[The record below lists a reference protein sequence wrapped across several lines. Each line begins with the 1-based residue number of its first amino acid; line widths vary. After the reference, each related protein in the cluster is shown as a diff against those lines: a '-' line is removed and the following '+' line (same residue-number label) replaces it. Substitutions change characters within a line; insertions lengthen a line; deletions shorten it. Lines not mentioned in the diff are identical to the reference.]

1 MSVDWRLGLAPDVGG
16 NAFSAFMQGQQ
27 AQEADKSKNA
37 LTAYATN
44 PNAETLGALAPYKP
58 EFVLQQKQAEQE
70 KAAKLAEQKVV
81 GDALSHPDPTVRT
94 QARQQLAY
102 TNSDLYMKLD
112 ENGKK
117 AVDTTMKAIGQQAF
131 HIMQL
136 PKEQQE
142 PALQQALQ
150 GLQAQ
155 GIDTSSFHLTGNPD
169 VDLRTALA
177 VSGQLDDFE
186 KFNAPVIRD
195 IQPGGGLYSMDR
207 TGGNLKTLVEPNYTG
222 QPTGTPA
229 GSGQVAKPADKA
241 AYDALRPGQQYEA
254 PDGSIRIKGGAS
266 GNVGG
271 PFRPVGVNQSGVTST
286 YRTPKHNAEVGGVKN
301 SYHTRRGVNGEP
313 LAVDSVPPSG
323 MSMADY
329 AAKLRRMNP
338 NYDVINEGDHVHIE
352 PKG

>member
-44 PNAETLGALAPYKP
+44 PNAENLNALAPYQP
-58 EFVLQQKQAEQE
+58 QMVIQQKQAEQE
-70 KAAKLAEQKVV
+70 KAAKLAEQKLI
-81 GDALSHPDPTVRT
+81 GDALTSPDPNVKA

-102 TNSDLYMKLD
+102 TNSKMYLDLD
-112 ENGKK
+112 DRQKK
-117 AVDTTMKAIGQQAF
+117 DVDAVMSHIGQSAF
-131 HIMQL
+131 KVLQL
-136 PKEQQE
+136 PEDQQNA
-142 PALQQALQ
+142 ALDQVIA
-150 GLQAQ
+150 GLKANN
-155 GIDTSSFHLTGNPD
+155 IDTSSFARTGNAKN
-169 VDLRTALA
+169 DLMVALA
-177 VSGQLDDFE
+177 VSGQLDKYE
-186 KFNAPVIRD
+186 KFAQPNYVPV
-195 IQPGGGLYSMDR
+195 GEGGLA
-207 TGGNLKTLVEPNYTG
+207 GFQFG
-222 QPTGTPA
+222 QPIQQGGQPQNFGPQPAPAAANIPPAAIAELRANPGTKA
-229 GSGQVAKPADKA
+229 QFDAIFGQGAADR
-241 AYDALRPGQQYEA
+241 AL
-254 PDGSIRIKGGAS
+254 GGAS

-301 SYHTRRGVNGEP
+301 SYHTRRGVHGEP

>member
-1 MSVDWRLGLAPDVGG
+1 MAVDWRLGLAPDVTG
-16 NAFSAFMQGQQ
+16 NAFGAFMQGQQ

-37 LTAYATN
+37 LTAYVTN
-44 PNAETLGALAPYKP
+44 PNAENLNALAPYQP
-58 EFVLQQKQAEQE
+58 QLVLQQKQAEQE
-70 KAAKLAEQKVV
+70 KQAKLAEQKVV
-81 GDALSHPDPTVRT
+81 GDALTHPDPAVRS

-112 ENGKK
+112 DNGKK
-117 AVDTTMKAIGQQAF
+117 AVDTTMKSIGQLAF
-131 HIMQL
+131 NIMQL
-136 PKEQQE
+136 PKEQRE
-142 PALQQALQ
+142 PALQQALK

-155 GIDTSSFHLTGNPD
+155 GFDTSSFRLTGDPD

-177 VSGQLDDFE
+177 VSGQLDEFE
-186 KFNAPVIRD
+186 KFQQPNYVPV
-195 IQPGGGLYSMDR
+195 GEGGLA
-207 TGGNLKTLVEPNYTG
+207 GFQFG
-222 QPTGTPA
+222 QPIQQGGQPQNF
-229 GSGQVAKPADKA
+229 GPQPQVAKPADKA

-254 PDGSIRIKGGAS
+254 PDGSIRTKGGAS

-271 PFRPVGVNQSGVTST
+271 PFRPVGVNPAGVTST
-286 YRTPKHNAEVGGVKN
+286 YRTPKRNAEVGGVKN

-329 AAKLRRMNP
+329 AAKLRHLNP
-338 NYDVINEGDHVHIE
+338 SYDVINEGDHVHIE